1 MAAHKLVGDKIVGVV
16 RISVE
21 LGGTVRL
28 LQPALALVVGG
39 LEPRPVRLDLVSEVG
54 QLTLLAAGP
63 RALGVVWVSHASDCN
78 SQPQSPGRT
87 CWLLRASCTAR
98 LIGSS

>member
-1 MAAHKLVGDKIVGVV
+1 VAAHKLVSDKIVGVV

-54 QLTLLAAGP
+54 
-63 RALGVVWVSHASDCN
+63 
-78 SQPQSPGRT
+78 
-87 CWLLRASCTAR
+87 
-98 LIGSS
+98 